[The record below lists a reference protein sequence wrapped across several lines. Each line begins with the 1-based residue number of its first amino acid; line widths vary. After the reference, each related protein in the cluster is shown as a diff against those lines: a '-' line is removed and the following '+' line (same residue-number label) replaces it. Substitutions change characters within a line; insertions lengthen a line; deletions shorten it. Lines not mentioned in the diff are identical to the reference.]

1 MVNEDSSIL
10 HEKGNFEEGMNS
22 LVYFTVLHGFA
33 DAGDGSFGEP
43 VIGSP
48 RVDPA
53 YLVSQFRDAVT
64 E

>member
-1 MVNEDSSIL
+1 
-10 HEKGNFEEGMNS
+10 MNS